1 MIMPLARGT
10 QLGPYEISAPL
21 GAGGMGEV
29 YRARDMRLERTVAVK
44 ILPPHL
50 SSDPLRKQR
59 FEREAKAI
67 SALNHPHICML
78 FDVGQQDGVD
88 FLVMECV
95 EGETLA
101 KRLEKGPLPLEQVLK
116 YGAQIAD
123 ALDIAHRS
131 GIVHRDLKPGNV
143 MLTPTG
149 AKLLDFGLAKPS
161 APLASS
167 ATLTTASA
175 NSPVTEQGTI
185 IGTFRYMSPEQVE
198 GKELDGRSDIFSLG
212 AVLYEMLTG
221 QLAFEGKSQLSVASA
236 ILEREPTPVNSIKP
250 LTPPALDHAIRRC
263 LAKDPE
269 QRWQTG
275 RDLHGELIWIGESAS
290 SVATPLVLSGKHRK
304 RERLAWIVAGLF
316 AVVAI
321 ATSWFSWP
329 WPQVEERRLQFKID
343 PPPGANFL
351 VETGGG
357 SAISPDGRSI
367 VFAAASSSGSKL
379 WVRPLDAGDAHELPG
394 TENGEYPFWS
404 ADSKSIGFF
413 ANGKLER
420 LDLAGGPPVPL
431 APASNPRGGTWNV
444 RGIIVFVPT
453 ASTGLWKI
461 AASGGPPTKLTTE
474 DEAKGEFT
482 HRWPQ
487 FLPDGNRIIYLSR
500 GEGGGNNQSIYLS
513 SLERPQERTLLVK
526 ETSASAAY
534 SSAHGEHPEYLY
546 WLRQQSLVAQPFDSK
561 RARLL
566 GDTMS
571 VPGTEVVAVTA
582 ALAHSSVSVSNEGT
596 ILFGTGGA
604 RYQLAWLNREG
615 KMLGSVGQPDRYGS
629 VRISPDGTRLA
640 AGLADASS
648 RSDLWLL
655 ELSRAIPNRLTF
667 QGMFGTGAWSPDGQQ
682 ISYHLLSGRKLMLK
696 NANGTEQEET
706 ALQSQYTVYMNDWS
720 SDGRYLVYTQQN
732 PEGRFE
738 LWLLSLTGERKP
750 QPFIKTAFNDS
761 QGEVSPGNNWI
772 AYTSDESGGLNEVYV
787 TSFPIAGTRW
797 RISSSGGSFPRWSRD
812 GKELFY
818 RALDGTLMVASVRTA
833 SQGLEFGTPAALFR
847 IPEPVGMFAYPY
859 DVSPDGKRILA
870 LMPSKVSG
878 DSSSLTVLVNWDVK
892 PKP

>member
-1 MIMPLARGT
+1 MALAPGT
-10 QLGPYEISAPL
+10 RLGPYEIAAAL

-29 YRARDMRLERTVAVK
+29 YRAKDTRLERAVAVK
-44 ILPPHL
+44 ILPEHL
-50 SSDPLRKQR
+50 SSDPIRKQR

-67 SALNHPHICML
+67 SRLNHPHICVL
-78 FDVGQQDGVD
+78 YDVGQQNGVD
-88 FLVMECV
+88 FLVMECL
-95 EGETLA
+95 EGETLE
-101 KRLEKGPLPLEQVLK
+101 KRLEKGPLPLDQVLK
-116 YGAQIAD
+116 YGAQIAN
-123 ALDIAHRS
+123 ALDQAHGN
-131 GIVHRDLKPGNV
+131 GIVHRDLKPGNI

-149 AKLLDFGLAKPS
+149 AKLLDFGLARPA
-161 APLASS
+161 APLASG
-167 ATLTTASA
+167 ATLTAAPA
-175 NSPVTEQGTI
+175 NSPVTEHGTI
-185 IGTFRYMSPEQVE
+185 VGTFQYMSPEQVE

-221 QLAFEGKSQLSVASA
+221 RRAFEGKSQLSVASA
-236 ILEREPTPVNSIKP
+236 ILEKEPAPITSIKP
-250 LTPPALDHAIRRC
+250 MTPDALDHAIRRC

-269 QRWQTG
+269 LRWQTG
-275 RDLHGELIWIGESAS
+275 RDLQWELTWIGESTTTAP
-290 SVATPLVLSGKHRK
+290 TPERTSGKQRT
-304 RERLAWIVAGLF
+304 RELVAWIAAGVFSLIAF
-316 AVVAI
+316 AGFWTA
-321 ATSWFSWP
+321 WRQHQP
-329 WPQVEERRLQFKID
+329 EERRLLFKID
-343 PPPGANFL
+343 PPPGTDFL

-357 SAISPDGRSI
+357 AAISPDGRDI

-379 WVRPLDAGDAHELPG
+379 WVRPLEASDAHELPG

-404 ADSKSIGFF
+404 ADSNSIGFF

-431 APASNPRGGTWNV
+431 APASNPRGGTWNAQ
-444 RGIIVFVPT
+444 GIIVFVPT

-461 AASGGPPTKLTTE
+461 AASGGSPTKLTTE
-474 DEAKGEFT
+474 DEARGEFT

-561 RARLL
+561 QARLL

-582 ALAHSSVSVSNEGT
+582 ALAHSSVSVSKEGS
-596 ILFGTGGA
+596 ILFGTGGG

-629 VRISPDGTRLA
+629 VRVSPDGTRLA

-682 ISYHLLSGRKLMLK
+682 IGYHLLSGRRLMLK
-696 NANGTEQEET
+696 NANGTGQEEM

-720 SDGRYLVYTQQN
+720 PDGRYLVYTQQN

-750 QPFIKTAFNDS
+750 QPFVRTAFNDS
-761 QGEVSPGNNWI
+761 QGEVSPASNWI
-772 AYTSDESGGLNEVYV
+772 AYTSDESGGLNEIYV
-787 TSFPIAGTRW
+787 TSFPTAGTRW
-797 RISSSGGSFPRWSRD
+797 RVSSSGGSFPRWSRD

-818 RALDGTLMVASVRTA
+818 RALDGTLMVASVRSA
-833 SQGLEFGTPAALFR
+833 PQGLAFGTPASLFR
-847 IPEPVGMFAYPY
+847 IPEPIGMFAYPY
-859 DVSPDGKRILA
+859 DVAPDGKRILA
-870 LMPSKVSG
+870 LMPSKVGG
-878 DSSSLTVLVNWDVK
+878 DSPSLTVLTNWDVK
-892 PKP
+892 KKP

>member
-1 MIMPLARGT
+1 MPLAPGT
-10 QLGPYEISAPL
+10 HLGPYEIAGPL
-21 GAGGMGEV
+21 GTGGMGEV
-29 YRARDMRLERTVAVK
+29 YRARDTRLERSVAVK
-44 ILPPHL
+44 ILPAQF
-50 SSDPLRKQR
+50 SSDPVRKQR
-59 FEREAKAI
+59 FEREAKTI
-67 SALNHPHICML
+67 SSLNHPHICVL
-78 FDVGQQDGVD
+78 YDVGHQDGVD
-88 FLVMECV
+88 YLVMECV

-101 KRLEKGPLPLEQVLK
+101 KRLEKGPLSLEQVLK

-123 ALDIAHRS
+123 ALDKAHRS
-131 GIVHRDLKPGNV
+131 GIVHRDLKPGNI

-149 AKLLDFGLAKPS
+149 AKLLDFGLARPA
-161 APLASS
+161 APLASA
-167 ATLTTASA
+167 ATLTGVSP
-175 NSPVTEQGTI
+175 NFPVTERGTI
-185 IGTFRYMSPEQVE
+185 VGTFQYMSPEQVE
-198 GKELDGRSDIFSLG
+198 GKELDGRSDIFSFG

-221 QLAFEGKSQLSVASA
+221 QRAFNGKSQLSVASA
-236 ILEREPTPVNSIKP
+236 ILEKEATPISTIKP
-250 LTPPALDHAIRRC
+250 MTPPALDHAIRRC

-275 RDLHGELIWIGESAS
+275 RDLQGELIWINESDS
-290 SVATPLVLSGKHRK
+290 SAAAPRVISNEKNK
-304 RERLAWIVAGLF
+304 RELVAWIAAGVFSLIAF
-316 AVVAI
+316 AGVWTV
-321 ATSWFSWP
+321 WRQP
-329 WPQVEERRLQFKID
+329 HPEERRLQFKID
-343 PPPGANFL
+343 PPPGADFL

-357 SAISPDGRSI
+357 SAISPDGRAI
-367 VFAAASSSGSKL
+367 VFAAASNSGSKL

-394 TENGEYPFWS
+394 TDNGEYPFWS

-420 LDLAGGPPVPL
+420 LDLAGGPPVTL
-431 APASNPRGGTWNV
+431 ALASNPRGGTWNAQ
-444 RGIIVFVPT
+444 GIIVFVPT
-453 ASTGLWKI
+453 ASTGLWKV

-561 RARLL
+561 QARLL

-582 ALAHSSVSVSNEGT
+582 ALAHSNVSVSNEGT
-596 ILFGTGGA
+596 ILIGVGGG

-629 VRISPDGTRLA
+629 LRISPDGTRLA
-640 AGLADASS
+640 AGLADALS

-655 ELSRAIPNRLTF
+655 ELSRGIPNRLTF

-682 ISYHLLSGRKLMLK
+682 IGYHLLSGRKLMLK
-696 NANGTEQEET
+696 NANGTGQEE
-706 ALQSQYTVYMNDWS
+706 APLQSQYTVYMNDWS
-720 SDGRYLVYTQQN
+720 PDGRYLVYTQQN
-732 PEGRFE
+732 AEGRFE
-738 LWLLSLTGERKP
+738 LWLLPLTGERKP

-761 QGEVSPGNNWI
+761 QGGVSPGSNWI

-787 TSFPIAGTRW
+787 TSFPTAGTRW
-797 RISSSGGSFPRWSRD
+797 RVSSSGGSFPRWSRD

-818 RALDGTLMVASVRTA
+818 RALDGTLMVASVRTTP
-833 SQGLEFGTPAALFR
+833 QGLEFGTPTSLFR

-878 DSSSLTVLVNWDVK
+878 DSPSLTVLVNWDAK
-892 PKP
+892 ARL

>member
-1 MIMPLARGT
+1 M
-10 QLGPYEISAPL
+10 
-21 GAGGMGEV
+21 
-29 YRARDMRLERTVAVK
+29 
-44 ILPPHL
+44 
-50 SSDPLRKQR
+50 
-59 FEREAKAI
+59 
-67 SALNHPHICML
+67 
-78 FDVGQQDGVD
+78 
-88 FLVMECV
+88 
-95 EGETLA
+95 
-101 KRLEKGPLPLEQVLK
+101 
-116 YGAQIAD
+116 
-123 ALDIAHRS
+123 
-131 GIVHRDLKPGNV
+131 
-143 MLTPTG
+143 
-149 AKLLDFGLAKPS
+149 DFGLARPA
-161 APLASS
+161 APLAGG
-167 ATLTTASA
+167 ATLTAAPA
-175 NSPVTEQGTI
+175 NSPVTEHGVI
-185 IGTFRYMSPEQVE
+185 VGTFQYMSPEQVE

-221 QLAFEGKSQLSVASA
+221 RRAFEGKSQLSVASA
-236 ILEREPTPVNSIKP
+236 ILEKEPAPITSIKP
-250 LTPPALDHAIRRC
+250 MTPDALDHAIRRC

-275 RDLHGELIWIGESAS
+275 RDLQWELTWIGESTTTAP
-290 SVATPLVLSGKHRK
+290 TPQRAGGKQRTRELV
-304 RERLAWIVAGLF
+304 AWIAAGVFSLMAFAGLWT
-316 AVVAI
+316 A
-321 ATSWFSWP
+321 WQQQQP
-329 WPQVEERRLQFKID
+329 EERRLLFKID
-343 PPPGANFL
+343 PPPGTDFL

-357 SAISPDGRSI
+357 AAISPDGRDI

-379 WVRPLDAGDAHELPG
+379 WVRPLDASDAHELPG

-404 ADSKSIGFF
+404 ADSNSIGFF

-431 APASNPRGGTWNV
+431 APASNPRGGTWNA
-444 RGIIVFVPT
+444 RGIIVFAPT

-474 DEAKGEFT
+474 DEGRGEFT

-513 SLERPQERTLLVK
+513 SLERPQERTLLIK

-546 WLRQQSLVAQPFDSK
+546 WLRQQSLVAQPFNSK
-561 RARLL
+561 QARLL

-582 ALAHSSVSVSNEGT
+582 ALAHSSVSVSKEGS
-596 ILFGTGGA
+596 ILFGTGGG

-629 VRISPDGTRLA
+629 VRVSPDGTRLA
-640 AGLADASS
+640 AGLADAAS

-655 ELSRAIPNRLTF
+655 DLSRAIPNRLTF

-682 ISYHLLSGRKLMLK
+682 IGYHLLSGRRLMLK
-696 NANGTEQEET
+696 NANGTGQEEM

-720 SDGRYLVYTQQN
+720 PDGRYLVYTQQN
-732 PEGRFE
+732 PEGRFQ

-750 QPFIKTAFNDS
+750 LPFVKTAFNDS
-761 QGEVSPGNNWI
+761 QGEVSPTSNWI

-787 TSFPIAGTRW
+787 TSFPTAGTRW
-797 RISSSGGSFPRWSRD
+797 RVSSSGGSFPRWSRD

-818 RALDGTLMVASVRTA
+818 RGLDGTLMVASVRSA
-833 SQGLEFGTPAALFR
+833 PQGLALGTPASLFR
-847 IPEPVGMFAYPY
+847 IPEPIGMFAYPY
-859 DVSPDGKRILA
+859 DVAPDGKRILA

-878 DSSSLTVLVNWDVK
+878 DSPSLTVLTNWDAKKK
-892 PKP
+892 P